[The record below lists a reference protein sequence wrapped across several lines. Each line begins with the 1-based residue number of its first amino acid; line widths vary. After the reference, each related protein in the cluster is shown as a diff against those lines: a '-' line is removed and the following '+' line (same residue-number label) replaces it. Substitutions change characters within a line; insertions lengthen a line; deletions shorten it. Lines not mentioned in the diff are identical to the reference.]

1 MPLQH
6 VRNAANGNSG
16 QQASPVFFLLCW
28 VVADSM
34 MTSSPSQHY
43 KDSLS
48 LKPGKADPG
57 LKRNSFLKHAAFH
70 FLKLL
75 LDITKISSVFVGKRL
90 V

>member
-6 VRNAANGNSG
+6 VRNAVNGNSG
-16 QQASPVFFLLCW
+16 QQASPVFLLCW

-34 MTSSPSQHY
+34 MISSPSQHY
-43 KDSLS
+43 KDSLY
-48 LKPGKADPG
+48 LKPC

-75 LDITKISSVFVGKRL
+75 LDITKISSLFVGTEYR
-90 V
+90 